1 MDLTNCPNCAA
12 PVDLTTRSCPYC
24 GTPYPRQQ
32 SAITRDPPRIYI
44 DQNDLARQVSHEW
57 AAGILTPNKARRR
70 LGLREL

>member
-32 SAITRDPPRIYI
+32 SAPTIDPPRVYI
-44 DQNDLARQVSHEW
+44 DQLQLTDQLAHQV
-57 AAGILTPNKARRR
+57 AAGILTQNEARRR